1 MTHAKLRPKQK
12 ENSIIWYCQRKIHLA
27 TSDRGQGF
35 SKQLQP
41 SLPLFEDTMI
51 WWLLTQESQKGW
63 GFKHGPEATLK
74 VWLQAG
80 PPPQWESTAP
90 GPRAA
95 QGMSL
100 QSQNSRM
107 LRRHQGLPI
116 RLAPTGVSGQ
126 AWTHFLVGAPTPT
139 IPWGMVCWVRDS
151 SQEYGGA
158 PGRT

>member
-1 MTHAKLRPKQK
+1 MLNLGQNRKKIALSGIAREKFILLPPTEGKVFQ
-12 ENSIIWYCQRKIHLA
+12 NSSSPLCL
-27 TSDRGQGF
+27 
-35 SKQLQP
+35 
-41 SLPLFEDTMI
+41 SLKTMI

-126 AWTHFLVGAPTPT
+126 AWTRFLVGAPTPT